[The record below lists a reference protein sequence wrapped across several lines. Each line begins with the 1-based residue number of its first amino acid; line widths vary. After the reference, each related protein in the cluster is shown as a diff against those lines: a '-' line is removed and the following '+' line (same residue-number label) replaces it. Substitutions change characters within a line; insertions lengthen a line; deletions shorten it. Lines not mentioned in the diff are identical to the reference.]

1 MKTVFFLIKR
11 KVLDIYVHLGSTKDY
26 VRSINTLVAQDSG
39 SSVVFVNAYLVELA
53 SLNPALKKSL
63 EEADVVIPVGAS
75 MLKGLKKLYGH
86 STDETSFSKVLE
98 TLTQTQN
105 LKSYRFYGVKSMK
118 EKILKKYPHLELL
131 DFSEMEKD
139 VKNEVLLVFLP
150 AGEQEVWINRMKT
163 QISGCIIG
171 MGGMVYPVSAWKR
184 YRANL
189 SFKRKVWVQKWL

>member
-11 KVLDIYVHLGSTKDY
+11 KVLDTYVHLGSTKDY
-26 VRSINTLVAQDSG
+26 VRSIKTLSTQDSG
-39 SSVVFVNAYLVELA
+39 SSVLFANACLVELA
-53 SLNPALKKSL
+53 AHNLDLKKSL

-75 MLKGLKKLYGH
+75 MLKGLKKLYGQ

-105 LKSYRFYGVKSMK
+105 LKSYRFYGEKSMK
-118 EKILKKYPHLELL
+118 EKILKQCPHLELL

-150 AGEQEVWINRMKT
+150 AGEQEVWINRMKP

-171 MGGMVYPVSAWKR
+171 MGGMVYPLSAWKR

>member
-11 KVLDIYVHLGSTKDY
+11 KVLDTYVHLGSTKDY
-26 VRSINTLVAQDSG
+26 VRSIKTLSTQDSG

-75 MLKGLKKLYGH
+75 MLRGLKKLYGH
-86 STDETSFSKVLE
+86 STDETSFSNMLE
-98 TLTQTQN
+98 TLTQMLN
-105 LKSYRFYGVKSMK
+105 LKTYRFYGQKSMK
-118 EKILKKYPHLELL
+118 ENILKKFPHLNLI
-131 DFSEMEKD
+131 DFSEEEKGGE
-139 VKNEVLLVFLP
+139 NEVLLVFLP
-150 AGEQEVWINRMKT
+150 IGEQEVWINRMKP

-171 MGGMVYPVSAWKR
+171 MGGMVYPLSAWKR

>member
-26 VRSINTLVAQDSG
+26 VRSIKTLATQDSG

-53 SLNPALKKSL
+53 SHNPALKKSL
-63 EEADVVIPVGAS
+63 EEANVVIPLGAS
-75 MLKGLKKLYGH
+75 MLKGLKKLYGQ

-98 TLTQTQN
+98 TVTQTLN
-105 LKSYRFYGVKSMK
+105 LKSYRFYGEKSMK
-118 EKILKKYPHLELL
+118 EKILKKYPHLNLI
-131 DFSEMEKD
+131 DFSEEEKGAD
-139 VKNEVLLVFLP
+139 NEVLFVFLP
-150 AGEQEVWINRMKT
+150 AGEQEVWINRMKP

-171 MGGMVYPVSAWKR
+171 MGGMVYPLSALKR

-189 SFKRKVWVQKWL
+189 AFKRNVLAQKWL